1 MYKLLSVGMFKL
13 SKSKVFF
20 SIIIITLL
28 IAIIMVGFAKKENN
42 ILIENLETVLVGN
55 INIIAFFI
63 VIFVTLFTGTEY
75 SGGAIRNKI
84 VVRKVQNKN
93 IFIEFND

>member
-1 MYKLLSVGMFKL
+1 MYKLLSAGMFKL

-20 SIIIITLL
+20 SMIIITLL
-28 IAIIMVGFAKKENN
+28 IAIIMVGVAKKENN

-75 SGGAIRNKI
+75 SGGSIRNKI
-84 VVRKVQNKN
+84 VVRKIQNKN
-93 IFIEFND
+93 ISI